1 MVNELIGA
9 TLTVGN
15 KQIAAKADRCN
26 IYTAGNKQI
35 AAKADRSNI
44 YTAGNYR
51 LRRKQTCETFIVRI
65 TTDDGESV
73 HVQ

>member
-1 MVNELIGA
+1 MANELIGA

-26 IYTAGNKQI
+26 IYTAGN
-35 AAKADRSNI
+35 
-44 YTAGNYR
+44 YR
-51 LRRKQTCETFIVRI
+51 LRRKQTCETFTVRI

-73 HVQ
+73 HAQYL